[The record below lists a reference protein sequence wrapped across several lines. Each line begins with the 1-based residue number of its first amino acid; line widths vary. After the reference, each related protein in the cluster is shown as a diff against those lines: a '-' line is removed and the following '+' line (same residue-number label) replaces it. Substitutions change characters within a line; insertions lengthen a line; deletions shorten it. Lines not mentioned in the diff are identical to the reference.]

1 MADTSVQKAH
11 EEEMKIT
18 RSSKT
23 HSLQIHWTQIAL
35 KSLHKTR
42 RETWQ
47 GCLEILCLC
56 CSWRKKNLAK
66 FSNTSAFVIKHDI
79 Q

>member
-1 MADTSVQKAH
+1 MADASVQKAH
-11 EEEMKIT
+11 EDEVKIT
-18 RSSKT
+18 RSSIT
-23 HSLQIHWTQIAL
+23 HSVQIEWMQTAL
-35 KSLHKTR
+35 KSLHKAR

-47 GCLEILCLC
+47 GCLEILCSC

-66 FSNTSAFVIKHDI
+66 FSNTSSFVVQHDI